1 MTLQQIKTSTTAELI
16 IGGDEA
22 KGKAELNSIIYELAC
37 RTYIPFSGINFDDL
51 LIQYGYQ
58 LTEKE
63 KSAQEG
69 KNQKL
74 NKGVQSVKETGQ
86 TKKMGRWQSGQLQ
99 ETVNLLTAVY
109 GGSIPSTP
117 TISNLIK
124 MAHYS
129 S

>member
-16 IGGDEA
+16 TGVDEA

-63 KSAQEG
+63 KGAQEG
-69 KNQKL
+69 KKP
-74 NKGVQSVKETGQ
+74 KVK
-86 TKKMGRWQSGQLQ
+86 
-99 ETVNLLTAVY
+99 
-109 GGSIPSTP
+109 
-117 TISNLIK
+117 
-124 MAHYS
+124 
-129 S
+129 